1 MLQDA
6 KQQEAD
12 YEEDRDEDYEEDDET
27 PVTASS
33 EGSSL
38 TEKIVK
44 LNLFK
49 CLQEEQKDFVISLY
63 GDRIFH
69 IVYDILSAYVRCS
82 VLYRLGH

>member
-49 CLQEEQKDFVISLY
+49 CL
-63 GDRIFH
+63 
-69 IVYDILSAYVRCS
+69 
-82 VLYRLGH
+82 